1 MTQEPR
7 NTLKGSAGRYF
18 GAEEP
23 PAEPS
28 KTEVIDETMQE
39 AYRKL
44 DNAGL
49 KKVNEISYTSS
60 AIAYPSGST
69 YPSDPTYPSVPTRH
83 PLTQLE
89 TAQAVCAGVIAANEA
104 LKGK

>member
-28 KTEVIDETMQE
+28 KTKVIDETMQE

-49 KKVNEISYTSS
+49 KKVNDIS
-60 AIAYPSGST
+60 YPSGST
-69 YPSDPTYPSVPTRH
+69 YPSDPAYPSVPTSH

>member
-7 NTLKGSAGRYF
+7 NILKESADRYF
-18 GAEEP
+18 GKEP

-28 KTEVIDETMQE
+28 RTEGINETMQE
-39 AYRKL
+39 AYRQL

-49 KKVNEISYTSS
+49 KKEGVISHSSS
-60 AIAYPSGST
+60 AIAYASDST
-69 YPSDPTYPSVPTRH
+69 YPSDPTRH